1 VRRLTSISRWL
12 VIAVTAV
19 TAAVVF
25 VADRS
30 SSDDSCGNDL
40 VLKGTECIGITDGSV
55 RDFNDD
61 LDDVLKKV
69 HEENKKVRGT
79 KDRVK
84 IAFMIPATTG
94 ETGPETL
101 DSART
106 QIQGAL
112 AAVHRANT
120 KLGPR
125 TIRFELVL
133 ANTGDRSRYW
143 EIVTEKIVADQRI
156 VAVTGLGSSIDT
168 TLSAITRLKRDKVPM
183 VGATISADDLH
194 DIQGGLVR
202 VSPTNEDE
210 AKALVQEVPKTAKG
224 SVMLLVDADETDL
237 YAADLA
243 GEFKASLADL
253 KLEEVPFTYGPA
265 ETSGDPFWQLRVRI
279 CSRKPSYILF
289 AGRGRQLQDLLQGFG
304 AEACDGL
311 NTTII
316 SGDDAGRV
324 VPEGTVSGALRLGI
338 SLRYASL
345 AAPDAITLRP
355 ALKTGFGQFEQSWQE
370 LGYGKEDMADGQAM
384 MAYDSVYAVVQAAN
398 NVGSKGVPVTRT
410 GIAGQWS
417 QMNDLQDLKYGFN
430 GASGR
435 ITFDPTTGN
444 SIAKPIP
451 IIELSSTGV
460 RRLVAVR

>member
-1 VRRLTSISRWL
+1 MTTNRWR
-12 VIAVTAV
+12 VIVVTLAV

-25 VADRS
+25 ATVQW
-30 SSDDSCGNDL
+30 SSDDRCGNGL
-40 VLKGTECIGITDGSV
+40 VLKGTQCIGLTDGSV

-61 LDDVLKKV
+61 LDGVLKKV
-69 HEENKKVRGT
+69 YEENKKVRGT
-79 KDRVK
+79 ADRVK
-84 IAFMIPATTG
+84 IAYLIPATTG
-94 ETGPETL
+94 ENGPETL

-112 AAVHRANT
+112 TAVHRANT

-125 TIRFELVL
+125 TIRFELVV
-133 ANTGDRSRYW
+133 ANTGDQSQYW
-143 EIVTEKIVADQRI
+143 EIVTEKIAADPRI

-183 VGATISADDLH
+183 VGATITADDLH

-202 VSPTNEDE
+202 VAPTNEDE

-224 SVMLLVDADETDL
+224 SVLLLHDADETDL

-243 GEFKASLADL
+243 GEFRASLADV
-253 KLEEVPFTYGPA
+253 KPEEVPFTYGPA
-265 ETSGDPFWQLRVRI
+265 KTSGDPFWQLRVRI

-289 AGRGRQLQDLLQGFG
+289 AGRGSQLQDLLQGFG

-311 NTTII
+311 RTTII

-324 VPEGTVSGALRLGI
+324 VPEGTVKGALRLGI

-345 AAPDAITLRP
+345 AAPDAVTLRP
-355 ALKTGFGQFEQSWQE
+355 DLRTGFRQFAESWLE
-370 LGYGKEDMADGQAM
+370 LGYKKADMADGQAM
-384 MAYDSVYAVVQAAN
+384 MGYDSVYAVVQAAN
-398 NVGSKGVPVTRT
+398 NVGSKGTPVTRA
-410 GIAGQWS
+410 GIASQWS
-417 QMNDLQDLKYGFN
+417 QMNDLKDLKFGFN

-435 ITFDPTTGN
+435 ITFDPSTGN
-444 SIAKPIP
+444 PIAKPIP
-451 IIELSSTGV
+451 IIELSSEGV